1 MRLIPDDVYAKLE
14 FDKVLELLEKECLG
28 ALGVEQV
35 QELVVHQ
42 DAFTIERLLTEVFEY
57 VTAIDEK
64 HRFPIRNYASI
75 QADLKMLAI
84 EGYVLSIDGL
94 QRINNIMLQ
103 MRDIFKFFKKQKALY
118 PKLYN
123 IVKNTNF
130 DDDLIKSIQRVI
142 DEKGE
147 IRPDASEDLMRIRKR
162 MISKAR
168 DLDKRFNQIIKE
180 YGGKGWLKDTI
191 ESFRNGR
198 RVLAVPA
205 EHKRKIRGLI
215 HDESATG
222 RTAFIE
228 PEAIIEI
235 NNDIF
240 DLEQEERREIYRI
253 LKALSDEL
261 RPYCSVFYA
270 YEGIIVR
277 FDVIQAKANL
287 GIRMDATKPI
297 IKDKPHIAWR
307 DAYHPLLLLKNK
319 NEGKKTVPFTLTF
332 QKENKVLVLSGPN
345 AGGKS
350 IAMKSIGLLQL
361 MTQAGMLVPVNKESE
376 IGVFTKIFADI
387 GDQQSL
393 EDDLSTYSSRLLN
406 ARLFVENA
414 TDTTLVLIDEF
425 GSGTDPKIGGAI
437 AEAILMDLHSKN
449 IFGIITT
456 HYSNLKI
463 FAYNNKGILNGSM
476 TFDKDTLSPTYQMKV
491 GRPGSS
497 YAFEIA
503 QKTGLPSSILKYAK
517 HRAGKNE
524 KAVDELLVDLQREKQ
539 ELDEQLLATRRR
551 ERELEKLIR
560 TYERMNK
567 DYEYKRKKL
576 KLDIKESEVIET
588 AKINKDL
595 EKLVRELKEEKNL
608 EKAKALAKQV
618 REERKEKVKEIVE
631 LTEEVYYKPTEKK
644 AVRFGEIKIGD
655 FVKLRTGGSTG
666 TVDSISRK
674 DAYII
679 IGQMT
684 MKVKLRDLQHANA
697 PLEIN
702 KELRVQTSTIERTV
716 NFDPKLDIRGMR
728 RDEALQMLEAFM
740 DQAIISSA
748 NKLEIIHGKGNGI
761 LRTTARKK
769 IKEYKD
775 VKKFYFEEPNRGG
788 DGLTIVEL

>member
-28 ALGVEQV
+28 ALGVERV
-35 QELVVHQ
+35 QKLVVHQ
-42 DAFTIERLLTEVFEY
+42 QAFIIETLLTEVFEY
-57 VTAIDEK
+57 VTAIEEK
-64 HRFPIRNYASI
+64 HRFPIKAYASI
-75 QADLKMLAI
+75 QDDLKMLTI
-84 EGYVLSIDGL
+84 EGYVLSVDGL

-103 MRDIFKFFKKQKALY
+103 MRDIYKFFKSKKALY

-123 IVKNTNF
+123 IVKDTKF

-147 IRPDASEDLMRIRKR
+147 IRPDASEELLRIRKR
-162 MISKAR
+162 MSSKAR
-168 DLDKRFNQIIKE
+168 DLDKKFRQIIGE
-180 YGGKGWLKDTI
+180 YASKGWLKDTI

-222 RTAFIE
+222 KTAFIE

-235 NNDIF
+235 NNDLF

-261 RPYCSVFYA
+261 RPYCRIFAA
-270 YEGIIVR
+270 YETIIVR

-287 GIRMDATKPI
+287 AIKMDATKPI
-297 IKDKPHIAWR
+297 IKDHPHIGWKK
-307 DAYHPLLLLKNK
+307 AYHPLLLLKNK
-319 NEGKKTVPFTLTF
+319 NEGKKTIPFTLTF
-332 QKENKVLVLSGPN
+332 LKENKVLVLSGPN

-350 IAMKSIGLLQL
+350 IAMKSVGLLQL
-361 MTQAGMLVPVNKESE
+361 MTQAGMLVPVDKESE

-414 TDTTLVLIDEF
+414 TDKTLILIDEF

-437 AEAILMDLHSKN
+437 AEAILRDLHLKKV
-449 IFGIITT
+449 FGVITT

-463 FAYNNKGILNGSM
+463 FAYKNKGILNGSM

-503 QKTGLPSSILKYAK
+503 QKTGLPNRILKYAK

-539 ELDEQLLATRRR
+539 ELDEQLVATRKR

-576 KLDIKESEVIET
+576 KLDIKESEIQQT
-588 AKINKDL
+588 AKVNKDL
-595 EKLVRELKEEKNL
+595 EKLVRELREEKNL

-644 AVRFGEIKIGD
+644 AVKFGEIKVGD
-655 FVKLRTGGSTG
+655 FVKLRTGGATG
-666 TVDSISRK
+666 TVDSINRK

-679 IGQMT
+679 IGQMK

-697 PLEIN
+697 PLEVN
-702 KELRVQTSTIERTV
+702 KELRIQTSTIDRST

-728 RDEALQMLEAFM
+728 REEAIEVVQAFM
-740 DQAIISSA
+740 DQAITSSS
-748 NKLEIIHGKGNGI
+748 NRLEIIHGKGNGV
-761 LRTTARKK
+761 LRTTARQK

-775 VKKFYFEEPNRGG
+775 VKRFYFEEPNRGG